1 MICIPVEPSPHKGG
15 WELSGPF
22 EEPGEN
28 YDADRGQKQ
37 YGFSRAFADAEAHL
51 RDRFTH
57 GRRSKD

>member
-28 YDADRGQKQ
+28 YDAVADKNNT
-37 YGFSRAFADAEAHL
+37 GFPELFADAEAHL